1 MRCRQCDVYL
11 NAATALLLWCLI
23 AAGAACAAADDDRPD
38 AEGARPAL
46 APAPSFDPAEVT
58 QIQLDAL
65 RTNTLINEGIALT
78 FRFASPAN
86 RQVTGPLPRFVK
98 MLRSPPYDRLLNHR
112 EVEYGPLRV
121 DNDTAYQP
129 VIVTASD
136 GQRAGYL
143 WVMSRQRDGEYKDC
157 WMTDA
162 VLSTEPAAQLRFA
175 LSTPIVNGP
184 GAPNHSG

>member
-1 MRCRQCDVYL
+1 MRCRDCDIYL
-11 NAATALLLWCLI
+11 NAAALLLSCLV
-23 AAGAACAAADDDRPD
+23 AAGAACAAAADPPD
-38 AEGARPAL
+38 TEGARTAL

-65 RTNTLINEGIALT
+65 RTNTLINEGIALA

-112 EVEYGPLRV
+112 KVEYGPLSV
-121 DNDTAYQP
+121 EGDTAYQA

-162 VLSTEPAAQLRFA
+162 VLSTEQPAPLRFA
-175 LSTPIVNGP
+175 LSAAVFSGP
-184 GAPNHSG
+184 GAPSRSG

>member
-1 MRCRQCDVYL
+1 MRCRHRDLALY
-11 NAATALLLWCLI
+11 AATALLLCCLI
-23 AAGAACAAADDDRPD
+23 TAGAAFAAAAD
-38 AEGARPAL
+38 ALQASEGGRPAL
-46 APAPSFDPAEVT
+46 VPAPSFSPAEVT

-86 RQVTGPLPRFVK
+86 QQVTGPLSRFVN

-121 DNDTAYQP
+121 EDDTAYQP

-136 GQRAGYL
+136 GQQAGYL
-143 WVMSRQRDGEYKDC
+143 WVMSRQRGGEYKDC

-162 VLSTEPAAQLRFA
+162 VLSTEPPARLRFA
-175 LSTPIVNGP
+175 RPAPVVNGP
-184 GAPNHSG
+184 AAPWPLS

>member
-1 MRCRQCDVYL
+1 MRCRHCDIYL
-11 NAATALLLWCLI
+11 NAATALLLSCLV
-23 AAGAACAAADDDRPD
+23 AAGAAYAAAGDPADTGGP
-38 AEGARPAL
+38 RPAL
-46 APAPSFDPAEVT
+46 APAPAFDPAEVT

-98 MLRSPPYDRLLNHR
+98 MLRSPPYDRLLNHQ

-121 DNDTAYQP
+121 EDDTAYQP

-136 GQRAGYL
+136 GQQTGYL

-162 VLSTEPAAQLRFA
+162 VLSTEQPAQLRFA
-175 LSTPIVNGP
+175 LSAPLVNGP
-184 GAPNHSG
+184 GAPNHLG